1 MSARSSWQL
10 LNAVLLVCAGCPSSP
25 GRVPLISLGAPQ
37 EVSASAASHEITL
50 TWAPVE
56 GATAYAVYYASEQ
69 MWAGPN
75 HEGFA
80 RVSHATSPLT
90 IRELSNRTR
99 YRLIVT
105 AWNDAGEGPDSVQVL
120 AMPGLSGP
128 SAVRATPW
136 DAAVVLEWEPVAGA
150 AWYSVDAVIESS
162 PGVWTSAPGSLFR
175 STTSELWNVFTGAEN
190 GRMHVFGVTAWV
202 GGELTL
208 RSPEVSATPSA
219 GATACLT
226 LPATSI
232 TDSSLIV
239 NALVVNPPAR
249 TTSVSFEVGATTQ
262 YGTTTPASA
271 TAVPGVVTFS
281 FRVAPVSGDT
291 EHHYRVVAE
300 SALGTCRGENRVA
313 RTWRSPE
320 VLVSGLDRPS
330 ALVLGAEDVYWA
342 ELGANRIARVSKTG
356 GQAVTVVAAGSPTAL
371 VGDDAALYVAE
382 VSGICVIDP
391 QGATS
396 TPLSTD
402 YSDGNEHG
410 LVLAGPRLC
419 WGHGA
424 YVYAL
429 PLSGGTPAEVVS
441 GASLGFDADDSAIYW
456 VDSVGR
462 IWAKPFAPEAP
473 SVRVVDRGGPLLVA
487 GGWIYYG
494 DGTAIRRVPVDGGAP
509 VELAPTGGWPIAADE
524 THVYFT
530 HHPLAAVEPPLLS
543 KVPLGGGPVTPLAY
557 AAGLGV
563 YSMAAGAWPDRGAIA
578 VDDTHIYWIR
588 QDQMT
593 PYPPIASIVR
603 TPKD

>member
-25 GRVPLISLGAPQ
+25 GRVPLISLGAPP
-37 EVSASAASHEITL
+37 EVSASAASHEITV

-69 MWAGPN
+69 TGTGPN

-80 RVSHATSPLT
+80 RVSNATSPLT
-90 IRELSNRTR
+90 IGELSNRTR
-99 YRLIVT
+99 YRLVVT
-105 AWNDAGEGPDSVQVL
+105 AWNDAGEGPDSDQVF
-120 AMPGLSGP
+120 AVPGLSGP
-128 SAVRATPW
+128 SAVRATPG

-150 AWYSVDAVIESS
+150 GWYSVDAAIESF

-175 STTSELWNVFTGAEN
+175 NPFSESWNVFTGAEN

-202 GGELTL
+202 GGEQTL
-208 RSPEVSATPSA
+208 RSPEVSAIPTA

-239 NALVVNPPAR
+239 NGLLVNPPAR
-249 TTSVSFEVGATTQ
+249 TTSVSFEVGATAQ

-271 TAVPGVVTFS
+271 TAVPGVATFS
-281 FRVAPVSGDT
+281 FQFAPVSGDT
-291 EHHYRVVAE
+291 ERHYRVVAE
-300 SALGTCRGENRVA
+300 SALGTCRGEDRVA
-313 RTWRSPE
+313 RTLRSPE

-342 ELGANRIARVSKTG
+342 ELGANRIGRAPKSG

-371 VGDDAALYVAE
+371 AGDDAALYVAE
-382 VSGICVIDP
+382 VGGIRVVDP

-396 TPLSTD
+396 TPLSTG
-402 YSDGNEHG
+402 YYGGNERG
-410 LVLAGPRLC
+410 LVLAGLRLC
-419 WGHGA
+419 WSQGA

-429 PLSGGTPAEVVS
+429 PRSGGTPAKVVS
-441 GASLGFDADDSAIYW
+441 GGSVVVAFDADDSAIYW
-456 VDSVGR
+456 VDGP
-462 IWAKPFAPEAP
+462 IWAKAFAPEAT
-473 SVRVVDRGGPLLVA
+473 SVRLIDQGGPLLVA

-494 DGTAIRRVPVDGGAP
+494 DRAAIRRVPVDGGAP
-509 VELAPTGGWPIAADE
+509 VELALTEGWPIAADE

-530 HHPLAAVEPPLLS
+530 HHPMAAVEPPLLW

-557 AAGLGV
+557 AAGLGLD
-563 YSMAAGAWPDRGAIA
+563 SMAAGAWPDRGAIA
-578 VDDTHIYWIR
+578 VDDTHVYWIR
-588 QDQMT
+588 QDQM
-593 PYPPIASIVR
+593 YPNPSASIVR
-603 TPKD
+603 TPKE